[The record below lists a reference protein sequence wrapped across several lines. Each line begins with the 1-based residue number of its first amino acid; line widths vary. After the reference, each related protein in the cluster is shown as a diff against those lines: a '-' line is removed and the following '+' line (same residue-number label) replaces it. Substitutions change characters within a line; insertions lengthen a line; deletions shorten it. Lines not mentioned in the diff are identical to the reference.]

1 MHFSFIT
8 LQQFLNFLQKWPQ
21 FPQRPQS
28 LSCNDTIKLQGIQ
41 DRVLADNTFLLNNK
55 IRTKQL
61 HSAAY
66 ERNGSDCFLSRKPV
80 TCPYNTEG
88 IMSLLDDLH
97 IDLWQSRREVEGKQ
111 TPWPS
116 LLCGIMWPS
125 TSVLQS
131 QTGLLH
137 IPGPFLN
144 PRVELFLC
152 KEVEGLWRQSTWSGV
167 LTGCRHDARWGDTSN
182 EA

>member
-1 MHFSFIT
+1 MHPSMIIEQHIIAGSDAQEIAIVYMVT
-8 LQQFLNFLQKWPQ
+8 G
-21 FPQRPQS
+21 
-28 LSCNDTIKLQGIQ
+28 NDTIKLQGIQ

-111 TPWPS
+111 TP
-116 LLCGIMWPS
+116 
-125 TSVLQS
+125 
-131 QTGLLH
+131 
-137 IPGPFLN
+137 
-144 PRVELFLC
+144 
-152 KEVEGLWRQSTWSGV
+152 
-167 LTGCRHDARWGDTSN
+167 
-182 EA
+182 